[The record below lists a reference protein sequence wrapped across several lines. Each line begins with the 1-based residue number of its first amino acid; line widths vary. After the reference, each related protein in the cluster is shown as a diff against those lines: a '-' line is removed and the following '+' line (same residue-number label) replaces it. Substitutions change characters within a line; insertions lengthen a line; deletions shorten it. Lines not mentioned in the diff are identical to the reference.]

1 MSKEYIAKDE
11 LEQALI
17 KEAAPLLHYYKRYLS
32 ISEVVSEAVN
42 ALIGIVQRFPAAD
55 VVEVAQCEKCV
66 NSHSCQEDKTDECC
80 DAHSAHWIKEN
91 DHCYDPNAYCS
102 YAEYS
107 CSYCGIW
114 VDDRHGLPEYC
125 PECGK
130 KMKSPLP
137 EPPMEETDNG

>member
-11 LEQALI
+11 LLQALR
-17 KEAAPLLHYYKRYLS
+17 KEAASLLHYYKRYLS
-32 ISEVVSEAVN
+32 VSVVVDE
-42 ALIGIVQRFPAAD
+42 LIGIVQRFPAAD

-66 NSHSCQEDKTDECC
+66 NSHPCQEDKTDECRNV
-80 DAHSAHWIKEN
+80 HSAHWIKEN
-91 DHCYDPNAYCS
+91 DHCYDPNALCS

-130 KMKSPLP
+130 KMKSSLP
-137 EPPMEETDNG
+137 EPSKEETNNE

>member
-11 LEQALI
+11 LVQALR
-17 KEAAPLLHYYKRYLS
+17 KEAASLLYYYKRYLS
-32 ISEVVSEAVN
+32 VSVVVDE
-42 ALIGIVQRFPAAD
+42 LIGVVQRFPAAD

-66 NSHSCQEDKTDECC
+66 NSHPCQEDKTNECC
-80 DAHSAHWIKEN
+80 DVHSAHWIKEN
-91 DHCYDPNAYCS
+91 DLCYDPNASCF

-107 CSYCGIW
+107 CSYCGAW
-114 VDDRHGLPEYC
+114 VNDQSGLPEYC

-137 EPPMEETDNG
+137 EPPMKETDNG